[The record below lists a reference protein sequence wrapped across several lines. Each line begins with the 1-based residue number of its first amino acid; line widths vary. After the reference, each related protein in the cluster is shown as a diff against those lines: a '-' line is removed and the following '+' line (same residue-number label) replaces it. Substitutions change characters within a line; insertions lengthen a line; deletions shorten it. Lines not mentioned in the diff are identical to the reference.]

1 MKSMKVKT
9 RFFICSIAPV
19 VIMTIIFCIMT
30 AQKAGGGQAVKDM
43 LWSIPFLLACIA
55 MAVIMSRKT
64 VNGIAEETSLIAK
77 MADGN
82 LDFDLREEGNIG
94 HDEISQIRH
103 SVILL
108 QDELK
113 SLIQSLN
120 VDAEKL
126 KLDSQD
132 FSSKF
137 ASIQESVENINVA
150 VREIAEGNTILAQE
164 ATSEA
169 EQIMNMS
176 MSIDG
181 NISSIRG
188 LDSSVKNMTRF
199 AEYVKGI
206 LNELKEISDKVNENI
221 IAVTQKTL
229 ETNESADNINK
240 VVQMIQEIS
249 EQTNLLSLNASI
261 EAARAGE
268 AGKGFSVVA
277 GEIMKLAQESS
288 DNATQINAI
297 VEELSRNSLENV
309 DMMKEVDEISSLQ
322 KEKLVETLHAFV
334 DLEKEVA
341 IVDDASHSIS
351 ESIEELNKQ
360 KITINESIEQLAA
373 ISEENA
379 ASTEETS
386 ASMHEVTDIL
396 DVLVAESQ
404 ELLQISE
411 DIHKQTEMFQF

>member
-1 MKSMKVKT
+1 M
-9 RFFICSIAPV
+9 SIVFV
-19 VIMTIIFCIMT
+19 VLT
-30 AQKAGGGQAVKDM
+30 AKRAGGFGGAIKDCI
-43 LWSIPFLLACIA
+43 WVVAFLAACIV
-55 MAVIMSRKT
+55 MEIIMSRKT
-64 VNGIAEETSLIAK
+64 VMGIEEETNLIAK

-82 LDFDLREEGNIG
+82 LDLNIHEEGKIG
-94 HDEISQIRH
+94 HDEIAQIRH
-103 SVILL
+103 SVIQL
-108 QDELK
+108 QQEIKQLVDG
-113 SLIQSLN
+113 LN
-120 VDAEKL
+120 IDAEKL
-126 KLDSQD
+126 KTDSLD

-181 NISSIRG
+181 NISSIKG

-334 DLEKEVA
+334 DLEKEVS

-360 KITINESIEQLAA
+360 KVAINESIEQLAA

-379 ASTEETS
+379 ASTEQTS

-396 DVLVAESQ
+396 DILVSESQ

-411 DIHKQTEMFQF
+411 DIHKQTEMFNF

>member
-1 MKSMKVKT
+1 MKVKT

-19 VIMTIIFCIMT
+19 VVMTLVFCVIT
-30 AQKAGGGQAVKDM
+30 AQRPGGAQDAVKEI
-43 LWSIPFLLACIA
+43 LWAIPFLIACVI
-55 MAVIMSRKT
+55 MAIIMSRKT
-64 VNGIAEETSLIAK
+64 VQGIEEETTLIAK

-82 LDFDLREEGNIG
+82 LDFDLREEGTIG

-103 SVILL
+103 SVIQL
-108 QDELK
+108 QEELK
-113 SLIQSLN
+113 DLIKGLN
-120 VDAEKL
+120 EDAEKL
-126 KLDSQD
+126 KIDSQD

-206 LNELKEISDKVNENI
+206 LSELKEISDKVNENI

-334 DLEKEVA
+334 DLEKEVS

-360 KITINESIEQLAA
+360 KVAINESIEQLAA

-379 ASTEETS
+379 ASTEQTS

-396 DVLVAESQ
+396 DVLVSESQ
-404 ELLQISE
+404 ELLQISD
-411 DIHKQTEMFQF
+411 DIHKQTELFKF

>member
-1 MKSMKVKT
+1 MRVKT
-9 RFFICSIAPV
+9 RFIMCGIVPAV
-19 VIMTIIFCIMT
+19 VMTIVFIVLSV
-30 AQKAGGGQAVKDM
+30 KRAGGVGGAIKDCIWV
-43 LWSIPFLLACIA
+43 LPFLIACIV
-55 MAVIMSRKT
+55 MEIIMSRKT
-64 VNGIAEETSLIAK
+64 VRGIEEETNMIAK

-82 LDFDLREEGNIG
+82 LDFDLHEEGKLG
-94 HDEISQIRH
+94 HDEIAQIRH
-103 SVILL
+103 SVIQL
-108 QDELK
+108 QQEIKQLVEG
-113 SLIQSLN
+113 LN

-126 KLDSQD
+126 KTDSLD

-181 NISSIRG
+181 NISSIKG

-334 DLEKEVA
+334 DLEKEVS

-360 KITINESIEQLAA
+360 KVAINESIEQLAA

-396 DVLVAESQ
+396 DILVSESQ

-411 DIHKQTEMFQF
+411 DIHKQTEMFSF

>member
-1 MKSMKVKT
+1 
-9 RFFICSIAPV
+9 
-19 VIMTIIFCIMT
+19 MTIVFCVMT
-30 AQKAGGGQAVKDM
+30 AQKSGGAEAVKDM
-43 LWSIPFLLACIA
+43 LWAIPFLLVCIV

-64 VNGIAEETSLIAK
+64 VNGIEEETTLIAK

-82 LDFDLREEGNIG
+82 LDFDLKEEGSIG

-113 SLIQSLN
+113 GLIQSLN

-126 KLDSQD
+126 KIDSQD
-132 FSSKF
+132 FSTKF
-137 ASIQESVENINVA
+137 ASIHESVENINVA

-181 NISSIRG
+181 NISSIKG

-206 LNELKEISDKVNENI
+206 LNELKEISDKVNDNI

-297 VEELSRNSLENV
+297 VEELSSNSLENV
-309 DMMKEVDEISSLQ
+309 DMMKEVGDISILQ

-351 ESIEELNKQ
+351 ESIEELNRQ
-360 KITINESIEQLAA
+360 KVAINESIEQLAA

-379 ASTEETS
+379 ASTEQTS

-396 DVLVAESQ
+396 DILVSESQ

-411 DIHKQTEMFQF
+411 DIHKQTEMFNF

>member
-1 MKSMKVKT
+1 MRVKT
-9 RFFICSIAPV
+9 RFIMCGVVPAAVMSIVFV
-19 VIMTIIFCIMT
+19 VLT
-30 AQKAGGGQAVKDM
+30 AKRAGGFGGAIKDCI
-43 LWSIPFLLACIA
+43 WVVAFLAACIV
-55 MAVIMSRKT
+55 MEIIMSRKT
-64 VNGIAEETSLIAK
+64 VMGIEEETNLIAK

-82 LDFDLREEGNIG
+82 LDLNIHEEGKIG
-94 HDEISQIRH
+94 HDEIAQIRH
-103 SVILL
+103 SVIQL
-108 QDELK
+108 QQEIKQLVDG
-113 SLIQSLN
+113 LN
-120 VDAEKL
+120 IDAEKL
-126 KLDSQD
+126 KTDSLD

-181 NISSIRG
+181 NISSIKG

-334 DLEKEVA
+334 DLEKEVS

-360 KITINESIEQLAA
+360 KVAINESIEQLAA

-379 ASTEETS
+379 ASTEQTS

-396 DVLVAESQ
+396 DILVSESQ

-411 DIHKQTEMFQF
+411 DIHKQTEMFNF

>member
-1 MKSMKVKT
+1 MRVKT
-9 RFFICSIAPV
+9 RFIMCGVVPAAVMSIVFV
-19 VIMTIIFCIMT
+19 VLT
-30 AQKAGGGQAVKDM
+30 AKRAGGIGGAIKDCI
-43 LWSIPFLLACIA
+43 WVVAFLAACIV
-55 MAVIMSRKT
+55 MEIIMSRKT
-64 VNGIAEETSLIAK
+64 VRGIEEETNLIAK

-82 LDFDLREEGNIG
+82 LDLNIHEEGKIG
-94 HDEISQIRH
+94 HDEIAQIRH
-103 SVILL
+103 SVIQL
-108 QDELK
+108 QQEIKQLVDG
-113 SLIQSLN
+113 LN
-120 VDAEKL
+120 IDAEKL
-126 KLDSQD
+126 KTDSLD

-181 NISSIRG
+181 NISSIKG

-334 DLEKEVA
+334 DLEKEVS

-360 KITINESIEQLAA
+360 KVAINESIEQLAA

-379 ASTEETS
+379 ASTEQTS

-396 DVLVAESQ
+396 DILVSESQ

-411 DIHKQTEMFQF
+411 DIHKQTEMFNF

>member
-1 MKSMKVKT
+1 
-9 RFFICSIAPV
+9 
-19 VIMTIIFCIMT
+19 MTILFFVIT
-30 AQKAGGGQAVKDM
+30 AQKAGGAAAAKDM
-43 LWSIPFLLACIA
+43 IWAIPFLLVCIA

-64 VNGIAEETSLIAK
+64 VKGIEEETSLIAK

-82 LDFDLREEGNIG
+82 LDFDLREDGEIG

-103 SVILL
+103 SVIML

-113 SLIQSLN
+113 GLIQNLN
-120 VDAEKL
+120 EDAEKL
-126 KLDSQD
+126 KIDSQD
-132 FSSKF
+132 FSTKF
-137 ASIQESVENINVA
+137 ASIHESVENINVA

-181 NISSIRG
+181 NISSIKG

-199 AEYVKGI
+199 ADYVKGI
-206 LNELKEISDKVNENI
+206 LNELKEISDKVNDNI

-229 ETNESADNINK
+229 DTNESADNINR

-334 DLEKEVA
+334 DLEKEVG

-351 ESIEELNKQ
+351 ESIEELNRQ
-360 KITINESIEQLAA
+360 KVAINESIEQLAA

-379 ASTEETS
+379 ASTEQTS

-396 DVLVAESQ
+396 DALVAESQ
-404 ELLQISE
+404 DLLQISD
-411 DIHKQTEMFQF
+411 DIHKQTEMFSF

>member
-1 MKSMKVKT
+1 MTLV
-9 RFFICSIAPV
+9 FC
-19 VIMTIIFCIMT
+19 VIT
-30 AQKAGGGQAVKDM
+30 AQRPGGAQDALKEM
-43 LWSIPFLLACIA
+43 LWAIPFLIACVV
-55 MAVIMSRKT
+55 MAIIMSRKT
-64 VNGIAEETSLIAK
+64 VKGIEEETTLIAK

-82 LDFDLREEGNIG
+82 LNFDLREEGAIG
-94 HDEISQIRH
+94 QDEISQIRH
-103 SVILL
+103 SVIQL
-108 QDELK
+108 QEELK
-113 SLIQSLN
+113 ALIKSLN
-120 VDAEKL
+120 EDAEKL

-206 LNELKEISDKVNENI
+206 LNQLKEISDKVNENI

-334 DLEKEVA
+334 DLEKEVS

-360 KITINESIEQLAA
+360 KVAINESIEQLAA

-379 ASTEETS
+379 ASTEQTS

-404 ELLQISE
+404 ELLQISD
-411 DIHKQTEMFQF
+411 DIHKQTELFKF

>member
-1 MKSMKVKT
+1 MRVKT
-9 RFFICSIAPV
+9 RFIMCGVVPAVVMSIVFV
-19 VIMTIIFCIMT
+19 VLT
-30 AQKAGGGQAVKDM
+30 AKRAGGIGGAIKDCI
-43 LWSIPFLLACIA
+43 WVVAFLAACIV
-55 MAVIMSRKT
+55 MEIIMSRKT
-64 VNGIAEETSLIAK
+64 VRGIEEETNLIAK

-82 LDFDLREEGNIG
+82 LDLNIHEEGKIG
-94 HDEISQIRH
+94 HDEIAQIRH
-103 SVILL
+103 SVIQL
-108 QDELK
+108 QQEIKQLVDG
-113 SLIQSLN
+113 LN
-120 VDAEKL
+120 IDAEKL
-126 KLDSQD
+126 KTDSLD

-181 NISSIRG
+181 NISSIKG

-334 DLEKEVA
+334 DLEKEVS

-360 KITINESIEQLAA
+360 KVAINESIEQLAA

-379 ASTEETS
+379 ASTEQTS

-396 DVLVAESQ
+396 DILVSESQ

-411 DIHKQTEMFQF
+411 DIHKQTEMFNF

>member
-1 MKSMKVKT
+1 MRVKT
-9 RFFICSIAPV
+9 RFIMCGVVPAVVMSIVFV
-19 VIMTIIFCIMT
+19 VLT
-30 AQKAGGGQAVKDM
+30 AKRAGGFGGAIKDCI
-43 LWSIPFLLACIA
+43 WVVAFLAACIV
-55 MAVIMSRKT
+55 MEIIMSRKT
-64 VNGIAEETSLIAK
+64 VRGIEEETNLIAK

-82 LDFDLREEGNIG
+82 LDLNIHEEGKIG
-94 HDEISQIRH
+94 HDEIAQIRH
-103 SVILL
+103 SVIQL
-108 QDELK
+108 QQEIKQLVDG
-113 SLIQSLN
+113 LN
-120 VDAEKL
+120 IDAEKL
-126 KLDSQD
+126 KTDSLD

-181 NISSIRG
+181 NISSIKG

-334 DLEKEVA
+334 DLEKEVS

-360 KITINESIEQLAA
+360 KVAINESIEQLAA

-379 ASTEETS
+379 ASTEQTS

-396 DVLVAESQ
+396 DILVSESQ

-411 DIHKQTEMFQF
+411 DIHKQTEMFNF